1 MATRVLLE
9 HVRHVCPP
17 ELEIELLVLAP
28 EEIVALAD
36 VEGEEGGVV
45 LELNGAR
52 SNPQAGVELGRLGAL
67 HDELLRR
74 ASANPRPPRPVPRHP
89 ARVLT
94 TITRVLGEATCPMR
108 AREIHAAA
116 EQLAGEPLPW
126 TSVKGTLAAYVEG
139 SEARFERVR
148 HGYYQ
153 IKA

>member
-52 SNPQAGVELGRLGAL
+52 SNPRAGVELSRLGAL

-74 ASANPRPPRPVPRHP
+74 ASVNLREPRPTPVEVSP
-89 ARVLT
+89 VLET
-94 TITRVLGEATCPMR
+94 
-108 AREIHAAA
+108 
-116 EQLAGEPLPW
+116 
-126 TSVKGTLAAYVEG
+126 
-139 SEARFERVR
+139 
-148 HGYYQ
+148 
-153 IKA
+153 